1 MSTRKRLTR
10 DERRAV
16 IVRAA
21 TEVFAEYGYAGASI
35 DAIARR
41 SGVSAPVVYDHFES
55 KQALHIHLLE
65 SHYADLREVWRTT
78 LAGDDPPE
86 VRIPRAFDAWF
97 AYIETHPYAA
107 RMLFADTTGDAEIK
121 AFHRAVQVESR
132 KLAIPFLAREP
143 GAERIAG
150 DDTQSMEMA
159 WEVFR
164 ATLQGLAIWWQENP
178 DVPRARLVET
188 AMNLLWL
195 GFDRV
200 RRGETW
206 G

>member
-10 DERRAV
+10 EERRAV
-16 IVRAA
+16 IVQAA
-21 TEVFAEYGYAGASI
+21 TELFAEHGYAGASI

-41 SGVSAPVVYDHFES
+41 SGVSVPVVYDHFDS

-65 SHYADLREVWRTT
+65 SHYADLREVWAAT
-78 LAGDDPPE
+78 LAGDDPAE

-107 RMLFADTTGDAEIK
+107 RMLFADTTGDAEIR

-143 GAERIAG
+143 GAARLAG
-150 DDTQSMEMA
+150 EDAQSMEMA

-164 ATLQGLAIWWQENP
+164 AVLQGLALWWQENP
-178 DVPRARLVET
+178 DVPRERLVTT
-188 AMNLLWL
+188 AMNALWL

-206 G
+206 